1 MKNLI
6 KTEDIHKTYRSGEV
20 EVHTIRGV
28 SLEVKRG
35 EFIAVMGP
43 SGSGKSTLL
52 NILGCLDKP
61 TKGSYLLE
69 GKDISRL
76 KETEVAAIRNRK
88 VGFVFQ
94 SFNLLPR
101 AKAIENVELPL
112 LFSRNGIPSKAKKE
126 RAREAFIS
134 VGLEG
139 RENHYPSQLSGGE
152 QQRVAI
158 ARAIVNDPLIIL
170 ADEPTGNLDTKSG
183 EDIME
188 IFETLNQNG
197 KTVIVITH
205 EIEIASYAM
214 RQLYFRDGKVLRD
227 DRIESRRDMLK
238 IVENAGGF

>member
-1 MKNLI
+1 MENLI
-6 KTEDIHKTYRSGEV
+6 RTEDIYKTYISGQV
-20 EVHTIRGV
+20 EVHAIRGV

-35 EFIAVMGP
+35 EFIAIMGP

-69 GKDISRL
+69 GKDISSL
-76 KETEVAAIRNRK
+76 KETEVAAIRNK
-88 VGFVFQ
+88 KIGFVFQ
-94 SFNLLPR
+94 NFNLLPR

-112 LFSRNGIPSKAKKE
+112 LFSRNGLPNKGKKE
-126 RAREAFIS
+126 HAREAFIS

-170 ADEPTGNLDTKSG
+170 ADEPTGNLDTKSS

-197 KTVIVITH
+197 KTIILITH
-205 EIEIASYAM
+205 EIEIANYAM
-214 RQLYFRDGKVLRD
+214 RQVHFRDGNVIRD
-227 DRIESRRDMLK
+227 NRIEGRRDMLK
-238 IVENAGGF
+238 IVENAGGL

>member
-1 MKNLI
+1 MENLI
-6 KTEDIHKTYRSGEV
+6 RIEDIHKTYQSGEV
-20 EVHTIRGV
+20 EVHAIRGL

-35 EFIAVMGP
+35 EFIAIMGP

-61 TKGSYLLE
+61 TKGRYLLE
-69 GKDISRL
+69 GKDISSL
-76 KETEVAAIRNRK
+76 EETEVAAIRNK
-88 VGFVFQ
+88 KIGFVFQ

-101 AKAIENVELPL
+101 ARAIENVELPL
-112 LFSRNGIPSKAKKE
+112 LFSRNGIPNRRKKE
-126 RAREAFIS
+126 HAREAFIS

-170 ADEPTGNLDTKSG
+170 ADEPTGNLDTKSS

-197 KTVIVITH
+197 KTIILITH

-214 RQLYFRDGKVLRD
+214 RQVYFRDGKVLKD
-227 DRIESRRDMLK
+227 NWIESRRDMLK
-238 IVENAGGF
+238 IVDNAGGL